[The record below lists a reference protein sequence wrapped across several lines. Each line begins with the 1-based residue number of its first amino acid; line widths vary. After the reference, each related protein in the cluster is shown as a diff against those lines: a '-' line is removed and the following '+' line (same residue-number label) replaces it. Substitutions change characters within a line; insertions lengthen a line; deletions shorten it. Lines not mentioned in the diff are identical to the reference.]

1 MRRCAGRSSQLP
13 LILMS
18 VSPDSSSPADSS
30 TSVALTGRLWTVV
43 EPILYYVLVAFDGF
57 VGLSRRTRIALCTM
71 AVLLVAGGVMLQ
83 AATHEP
89 VSPSPES
96 NLPVGDRDAS
106 AIRTDALTAGQA
118 TGTTPNGRSVE
129 LPSASD
135 GVFLTLRRNVRAPG
149 TRAYAGGLLPAGTI
163 TVVYQEP
170 GNEPHTLTNQG
181 FAAHDELMTQIIRAH
196 TGAASPHRKGSVFV
210 DTLTGLGQT
219 RSPYVRTGTP
229 TTNPPRYSAITYVAA
244 KIPNGEMYQS
254 YVNTGEDGFYV
265 GFDAVMSGRMAMG
278 PVADEHAPAMR
289 KMFEVLSVPSVNL
302 PDLAGA
308 VVQAMNSSGFPVLPD
323 QARKSSGNVG
333 ASTSSP
339 TSQSANPEESS
350 AASQPSE
357 PVVAATSSSSDEPA
371 ISHNLDRGLYEG
383 SGNEQETPQ
392 AVPGDVTGQDRTVE
406 LPTESVEVFF
416 STLIEDPSPVSISEE
431 NAETPEEIQPAT
443 GTQSSASEASER
455 EASASATPATE
466 AASTGSASGVSG
478 WWVVVALLGG
488 MAAGGAGGYVY
499 WGRKVEVEQARLAR
513 LRVAFREEQAARKV
527 QSASGLVAGTSA
539 GTVAPEFELGDDF
552 WESSTVKPPPTVNEE
567 ETVSDRA
574 EGDEWLDN
582 LPF

>member
-1 MRRCAGRSSQLP
+1 
-13 LILMS
+13 MS
-18 VSPDSSSPADSS
+18 VSPDSSSPAHSS

-43 EPILYYVLVAFDGF
+43 EPILYYVLVVYEGF
-57 VGLSRRTRIALCTM
+57 IGLSRRTRIVLCTM
-71 AVLLVAGGVMLQ
+71 AVLSVAGGVMLQ
-83 AATHEP
+83 AATHEST
-89 VSPSPES
+89 SPSPES
-96 NLPVGDRDAS
+96 NLLFGGRDAS
-106 AIRTDALTAGQA
+106 AIRTGAVPAGRAIGPTPAGRPAELT
-118 TGTTPNGRSVE
+118 
-129 LPSASD
+129 SASD
-135 GVFLTLRRNVRAPG
+135 GVLLTLRRNVRTPG
-149 TRAYAGGLLPAGTI
+149 TQAYAGGLLPAGTI
-163 TVVYQEP
+163 TVIYQEP
-170 GNEPHTLTNQG
+170 GNEPHTLRNQG

-219 RSPYVRTGTP
+219 RSPYIQTGTP

-254 YVNTGEDGFYV
+254 YVNTGENGFYV

-308 VVQAMNSSGFPVLPD
+308 VVQAMNSSGFPVLPG
-323 QARKSSGNVG
+323 QAKRSSGTVG
-333 ASTSSP
+333 TPTSSSTSQP
-339 TSQSANPEESS
+339 AHPEESS
-350 AASQPSE
+350 AAPGSSE
-357 PVVAATSSSSDEPA
+357 PVTAATSSPSDEPA
-371 ISHNLDRGLYEG
+371 ISHNLGRVPYED
-383 SGNEQETPQ
+383 SGNDQETRQ
-392 AVPGDVTGQDRTVE
+392 EVTGQEVTGQEVTGAS
-406 LPTESVEVFF
+406 PTESVEVLF

-431 NAETPEEIQPAT
+431 NAETTEEIQPVA
-443 GTQSSASEASER
+443 GTQPGVSEATEREATER
-455 EASASATPATE
+455 EASAPATPATE

-527 QSASGLVAGTSA
+527 QSASGLVAGTTA
-539 GTVAPEFELGDDF
+539 DAVAPEFELGDDF
-552 WESSTVKPPPTVNEE
+552 WESSTVKPPPAVNEE
-567 ETVSDRA
+567 ETVSGKA